1 MNEQIIKYFQGE
13 LNTTERLRF
22 LRQVEADGELKKQ
35 FIEYKNMYALLH
47 LSDQAD
53 NKEENRQG
61 YILFNK
67 IIRTKK
73 MRKIMLYASS
83 YAAAITLLVL
93 STYWLTTSHYNT
105 QQPAADIENIL
116 YVPAGQRVQLTLQD
130 GTEVWLNSQTKLT
143 YPALFTGKE
152 RRVTVEGEAF
162 FDVAKNP
169 DKPFIVSSQGVEM
182 KVLGTKFNVYSYPG
196 KESIQTSLLEGGLKV
211 YFPHT
216 ESKGVILKPEEQVT
230 IKGNQMKVGSLPH
243 ADYFLWKDG
252 IYSFINEPLIDI
264 LKKLELYYDVKII
277 VKDQS
282 IYNWEYTGKF
292 RQRDGIDE
300 ILRMIQRIHKFKISK
315 DEESNIF
322 TLSR

>member
-35 FIEYKNMYALLH
+35 FIEYKNMHALLH

-93 STYWLTTSHYNT
+93 STYWLTTSHYDT
-105 QQPAADIENIL
+105 QQPVANIENIL

-230 IKGNQMKVGSLPH
+230 IDFAYATVVTIRPVKKGECFTRENIWVKRPGM
-243 ADYFLWKDG
+243 DG
-252 IYSFINEPLIDI
+252 ILAESYDSLLGKKALVDI
-264 LKKLELYYDVKII
+264 ESDVQLLYD
-277 VKDQS
+277 
-282 IYNWEYTGKF
+282 
-292 RQRDGIDE
+292 
-300 ILRMIQRIHKFKISK
+300 MIEK
-315 DEESNIF
+315 
-322 TLSR
+322 